1 VAKTSPIQTNFT
13 AGELSLQL
21 EGRVDITKY
30 FNAAKSIENFL
41 ITPFGGIDRRPGTQ
55 FVATAKYPNKKVR
68 LIPFQFSTEQTYI
81 LEVGDLYVRFYRDE
95 GVLTEATVAITDI
108 TQADPA
114 VVTTGVAHGY
124 SDGDT
129 VIINDVVG
137 MTEVNGKRYIIA
149 NSTGTTF
156 ELTDIDGVDV
166 DSTAFT
172 AYGSA
177 GTVERVY
184 EIASPYTEA
193 QLFDIQFAQSADV
206 LFLVH
211 RDVQQQKLQ
220 RFGDTNW
227 LMESIDTVGGPYQ
240 PINLD
245 ATHTMTPSATTGAG
259 ITVTSSTAFFNA
271 DMVGGLLRYG
281 GLVSGVQGYVKI
293 VGFTSTT
300 IVTADVIATLDA
312 TTAKDDWSM
321 GSFSV
326 DAGFPSCVAFHEQ
339 RLWYGG
345 TRLEPQT
352 VKASV
357 TLEFENFTP
366 GADDTDAL
374 DYQIA
379 TEQVNAIR
387 WISSGRGL
395 AIGTSG
401 GAFILSTGN
410 DFTPITPT
418 NVQVRR
424 ETNFGSELIVPII
437 IGNFQYY
444 IQRGGRKLRE
454 FQYNFDIDRH
464 KAFDMTLLAEHVSE
478 TGFTQMDFALNPNS
492 VVWIVRA
499 DGQIAALTRQID
511 QEVIGWTRQISA
523 PTLAGVSC
531 YESVASIPVGEDDQ
545 VWTSIKRTINGTERR
560 YIEFVQDLDFGTD
573 QENAFFVDSG
583 LTYNGAPE
591 TVFTGLD
598 HLEGETVSILA
609 DGAVI
614 PRQTVTNGQITITT
628 AASVVHIGLPY
639 LSELELLRIEG
650 GSQLGTSQG
659 KTRRIYEVTFRF
671 YKTSGGEA
679 GERGTTDVIKFRKS
693 SDPMNQPV
701 PLFTGDKLFPY
712 PKGYSKDANIY
723 LKQEQPLP
731 MSVLAVMPKMEVF
744 DR

>member
-1 VAKTSPIQTNFT
+1 MAKVQPIQTNFT
-13 AGELSLQL
+13 AGELSPQL

-55 FVATAKYPNKKVR
+55 FVATAKYADKKVR

-81 LEVGDLYVRFYRDE
+81 LEFGDLYVRFYRNE
-95 GVLTEATVAITDI
+95 GVLTEATQVITGI

-114 VVTTGVAHGY
+114 VVTVTAHGY
-124 SDGDT
+124 GNGDT

-137 MTEVNGKRYIIA
+137 MTEVNGKRFIIA
-149 NSTGTTF
+149 NITANTF

-166 DSTAFT
+166 DSSAFT

-184 EIASPYTEA
+184 EIVSPYTEA
-193 QLFDIQFAQSADV
+193 QLFDLQFAQSADV
-206 LFLVH
+206 LFLAH
-211 RDVQQQKLQ
+211 RDVQPQKLQ
-220 RFGDTNW
+220 RFADTDW
-227 LMESIDTVGGPYQ
+227 QMDAIETVGGPYQ

-245 ATHTMTPSATTGAG
+245 ETLTVTPSATTGVG
-259 ITVTSSTAFFNA
+259 ITVTASSPLFNA
-271 DMVGGLLRYG
+271 NMVGGLLRIG
-281 GLVSGVQGYVKI
+281 GLVSTVQGYVEI
-293 VGFTSTT
+293 TAFGSTT
-300 IVTADVIATLDA
+300 SVTANVIATLDGTSA
-312 TTAKDDWSM
+312 TDNWSL

-326 DAGFPSCVAFHEQ
+326 DAGYPSCIAFHEQ

-345 TRLEPQT
+345 TIKEPQT

-366 GADDTDAL
+366 GADDDNAL

-401 GAFILSTGN
+401 GAFILSTGS

-464 KAFDMTLLAEHVSE
+464 KAFDMTLLSEHVSVS
-478 TGFTQMDFALNPNS
+478 GFTQMDFALNPNS

-499 DGQIAALTRQID
+499 DGQISTLTRQID

-523 PTLAGVSC
+523 PTSTGLSS
-531 YESVASIPVGEDDQ
+531 YESVASVPVGEDDQ
-545 VWTSIKRTINGTERR
+545 VWTSIKRTVNGTERR
-560 YIEFVQDLDFGTD
+560 YIEFLQDLDFGTD
-573 QENAFFVDSG
+573 QEDAFFVDSG
-583 LTYNGAPE
+583 LTYDGAPE
-591 TVFTGLD
+591 TEFRGLD

-614 PRQTVTNGQITITT
+614 PNQVVTNGMITLVV
-628 AASVVHIGLPY
+628 AASKVHIGLGY
-639 LSELELLRIEG
+639 LSELEMLRIEG
-650 GSQLGTSQG
+650 GSPAGTSQG
-659 KTRRIYEVTFRF
+659 KTRRIYETTFRF

-693 SDPMNQPV
+693 SDAMNQPV

-723 LKQEQPLP
+723 IKQEQPLP
-731 MSVLAVMPKMEVF
+731 MSILAVMPKMEVF

>member
-1 VAKTSPIQTNFT
+1 MAKVQPIQTNFT
-13 AGELSLQL
+13 AGELSPQL

-55 FVATAKYPNKKVR
+55 FVATAKYADKKVR

-81 LEVGDLYVRFYRDE
+81 LEFGDLYVRFYRNE
-95 GVLTEATVAITDI
+95 GVLTEATQVITGI

-114 VVTTGVAHGY
+114 VVTVTAHGY
-124 SDGDT
+124 GNGDT

-137 MTEVNGKRYIIA
+137 MTEVNGKRFIIA
-149 NSTGTTF
+149 NITANTF

-166 DSTAFT
+166 DSSAFT

-184 EIASPYTEA
+184 EIVSPYTEA
-193 QLFDIQFAQSADV
+193 QLFDLQFAQSADV
-206 LFLVH
+206 LFLAH
-211 RDVQQQKLQ
+211 RDVQPQKLQ
-220 RFGDTNW
+220 RFADTDW
-227 LMESIDTVGGPYQ
+227 QMDAIETVGGPYQ

-245 ATHTMTPSATTGAG
+245 ETLTVTPSATTGVG
-259 ITVTSSTAFFNA
+259 ITVTASSPLFNA
-271 DMVGGLLRYG
+271 NMVGGLLRIG
-281 GLVSGVQGYVKI
+281 GLVSTVQGYVEI
-293 VGFTSTT
+293 TAFGSTT
-300 IVTADVIATLDA
+300 SVTANVIATLDGTSA
-312 TTAKDDWSM
+312 TDNWSL

-326 DAGFPSCVAFHEQ
+326 DAGYPSCIAFHEQ

-345 TRLEPQT
+345 TIKEPQT

-366 GADDTDAL
+366 GADDDNAL

-401 GAFILSTGN
+401 GAFILSTGS

-464 KAFDMTLLAEHVSE
+464 KAFDMTLLSEHVSVSV
-478 TGFTQMDFALNPNS
+478 FTQMDFALNPNS

-499 DGQIAALTRQID
+499 DGQISTLTRQID

-523 PTLAGVSC
+523 PTSTGLSS
-531 YESVASIPVGEDDQ
+531 YESVASVPVGEDDQ
-545 VWTSIKRTINGTERR
+545 VWTSIKRTVNGTERR
-560 YIEFVQDLDFGTD
+560 YIEFLQDLDFGTD
-573 QENAFFVDSG
+573 QEDAFFVDSG
-583 LTYNGAPE
+583 LTYDGAPE
-591 TVFTGLD
+591 TEFRGLD

-614 PRQTVTNGQITITT
+614 PNQVVTNGMITLVV
-628 AASVVHIGLPY
+628 AASKVHIGLGY
-639 LSELELLRIEG
+639 LSELEMLRIEG
-650 GSQLGTSQG
+650 GSPAGTSQG
-659 KTRRIYEVTFRF
+659 KTRRIYETTFRF

-693 SDPMNQPV
+693 SDAMNQPV

-723 LKQEQPLP
+723 IKQEQPLP
-731 MSVLAVMPKMEVF
+731 MSILAVMPKMEVF